1 MNSAYW
7 SSCVFTDSSTL
18 AWIVTDFGC
27 FGGALMIA
35 MLCFSSSYLVCL
47 TLCITTCILRLLHAA
62 KTRSPFFG
70 DGRERSH
77 ELFGR
82 LKAAKV
88 GSLPPNLVFFSASL
102 FSFSSRSFPGFPET
116 YGHHNVKKLEKTNLK

>member
-1 MNSAYW
+1 MNFAYG
-7 SSCVFTDSSTL
+7 SSCVFTDSSTR

-27 FGGALMIA
+27 LGGALMIA
-35 MLCFSSSYLVCL
+35 ILCFSSSYLVCL

-82 LKAAKV
+82 LKAEKV
-88 GSLPPNLVFFSASL
+88 GSLPPNLVLFSVSL
-102 FSFSSRSFPGFPET
+102 FSFSCCLFPPFPET
-116 YGHHNVKKLEKTNLK
+116 YAHHRVQKLVK